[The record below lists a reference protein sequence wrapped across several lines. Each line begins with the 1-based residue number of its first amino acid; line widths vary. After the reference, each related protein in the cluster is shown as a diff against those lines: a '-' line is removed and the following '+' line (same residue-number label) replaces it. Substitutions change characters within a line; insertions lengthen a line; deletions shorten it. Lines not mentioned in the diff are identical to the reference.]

1 MNQHTQLLLARAVRV
16 VDALNQKGCQV
27 LRVTV
32 DGALP
37 LIEIDRPPVDEPAM
51 VLAIRSNGY
60 VPRTVWVA
68 EWRGCRIEAP
78 ARRPRPNRPAV
89 PVFPREVA
97 A

>member
-16 VDALNQKGCQV
+16 VAALAEKGCT
-27 LRVTV
+27 VTRITIE
-32 DGALP
+32 GALP
-37 LIEIDRPPVDEPAM
+37 LIEIDRPPMNGPAM
-51 VLAIRSNGY
+51 TLAIRSNGRT
-60 VPRTVWVA
+60 PRTVWVA

-89 PVFPREVA
+89 PVFPRQVA